1 MVVPAFPFQSWLAH
15 LTLSLLGL
23 CIAEK
28 VMNMLQSLSNVV
40 TALVNE
46 RLLGVGSHGRGGSME
61 AGLAPGEVG
70 WRNFDQP
77 QLLNLKV

>member
-1 MVVPAFPFQSWLAH
+1 
-15 LTLSLLGL
+15 
-23 CIAEK
+23 
-28 VMNMLQSLSNVV
+28 MLQSLSNVV